1 MRGKTRLNLE
11 LSPKINSLPELAEA
25 ENACT
30 RCPLYKDATQA
41 VPGEGRRSAHVMLVG
56 EQPGD
61 KEDLSGRPGRT
72 RPRPRAGGGG
82 NSAHGGF
89 RHQCGEAFQ
98 ARDARQAPAAQASQ
112 RLRNRALQDLARSR
126 TRAREAGGHR
136 RARRHGGAQSARP
149 FGHHREA
156 ARTGLASC
164 RRHRLRH
171 HPPLVPAAHRG
182 RRRQAARVRE
192 FRRRSAT
199 GGADIAEKGGLIRP
213 YSSSVN
219 RPLTSASSASTTSA
233 ASRPLASTVIVVPRP
248 AASIISP
255 MIEVPPTTSWPRFT
269 FTSASNFST
278 ICTNFA
284 EARAC
289 KPFLLQISSTRMMG
303 AASDG

>member
-1 MRGKTRLNLE
+1 
-11 LSPKINSLPELAEA
+11 
-25 ENACT
+25 
-30 RCPLYKDATQA
+30 
-41 VPGEGRRSAHVMLVG
+41 
-56 EQPGD
+56 
-61 KEDLSGRPGRT
+61 KEDLSGKPFVGPAGRVL
-72 RPRPRAGGGG
+72 
-82 NSAHGGF
+82 
-89 RHQCGEAFQ
+89 
-98 ARDARQAPAAQASQ
+98 D
-112 RLRNRALQDLARSR
+112 RALA
-126 TRAREAGGHR
+126 EAGIPRTEVFVTNAVKHFKHEMRGKR
-136 RARRHGGAQSARP
+136 RLHKRPNAYEIERCKIWLDLERALVKPVAIVALGAAQSARP

-233 ASRPLASTVIVVPRP
+233 ASRPLASTVIVVPGP